1 MSKINS
7 IFQIASITTVILSGS
22 LTSAIASNPSE
33 QPPQQTGTNEL
44 VFQPNTLL
52 RASLNSDNFA
62 KQVKRNGYS
71 EASAYEIASTN
82 ELPVNLLKQ
91 SPSSSKILISQNTPE
106 TTESET
112 TTPEASE
119 LDLLNPD
126 PDQLEIPTTPE
137 EVNIDINQPIT
148 LEEAVELALTNNTD
162 LREAQLNLDRSR
174 RELQEARAA
183 LYPSLAVQSNF
194 SNSDNASNN
203 RSAEQAGETQT
214 LDSQLGEDTT
224 TFDGDL
230 TLNYNIYTGGRRG
243 ADIRRAKRQFEFSE
257 LGVETATE
265 QTTFEA
271 KRDYYSLQN
280 ADSQVEIEQGA
291 VEDASQTLNDAQLL
305 EEAGLGTRFDVLSA
319 EVELADAQQRLTS
332 ARAAQDVARRVL
344 RETLNL
350 GEQVDVQ
357 TADDIAKVGIWELAL
372 EDSIVNAYDNRVE
385 LEQFLLQREI
395 NQEQRKIALADIRPQ
410 LGIFGTLDFLEVS
423 DDDID
428 IQSGYTVGAQLQWTL
443 FDGGA
448 AKARARQSDVDVS
461 LTDNGFANQR
471 NQVRLEV
478 EQAFFNLQA
487 NEDNINTTEKAVE
500 LAEESL
506 RLARLRFQ
514 AGVGTQTD
522 VIQAQSSLTTSR
534 GNFLAAIIQY
544 NQSFNELQRAISG
557 VIDDQINTPNG
568 QTNTPNG
575 QN

>member
-22 LTSAIASNPSE
+22 LTSAIASEPSG
-33 QPPQQTGTNEL
+33 QPHQQTSANAL
-44 VFQPNTLL
+44 IFKPN
-52 RASLNSDNFA
+52 SLSKESWNSDNFP
-62 KQVKRNGYS
+62 KQVRRDGDS
-71 EASAYEIASTN
+71 EAGTYEIASTN
-82 ELPVNLLKQ
+82 ESPANLLKQ
-91 SPSSSKILISQNTPE
+91 SSSSSKILISQDSPE

-112 TTPEASE
+112 TTPETSE
-119 LDLLNPD
+119 LDRLNPD

-148 LEEAVELALTNNTD
+148 LEEAVQLALTNNTD
-162 LREAQLNLDRSR
+162 LREAQLNLERSR

-183 LYPSLAVQSNF
+183 LYPSLAVQSDF
-194 SNSDNASNN
+194 TNSDTASNN

-224 TFDGDL
+224 TLNGDL

-243 ADIRRAKRQFEFSE
+243 ADIRRAKRLVESNE
-257 LGVETATE
+257 LGVEVATE
-265 QTTFEA
+265 EVTFEA

-344 RETLNL
+344 VETLNL
-350 GEQVDVQ
+350 GEKVDLQ
-357 TADDIAKVGIWELAL
+357 TADEITEVGIWELPL
-372 EDSIVNAYDNRVE
+372 EESIVTAYENRAE

-410 LGIFGTLDFLEVS
+410 LGIFGTFDFLEVS

-428 IQSGYTVGAQLQWTL
+428 IQSGYTVGAQLQWTI
-443 FDGGA
+443 FDGGG

-461 LTDNGFANQR
+461 LADNGFVNQQ

-522 VIQAQSSLTTSR
+522 VIQAQSALTTAR
-534 GNFLAAIIQY
+534 GNFLGAVIDY
-544 NQSFNELQRAISG
+544 NQSFNELQRAITGISDG
-557 VIDDQINTPNG
+557 QIDTPNG
-568 QTNTPNG
+568 QTNTPDG